1 MGQLT
6 LRTRDGVRYFL
17 DRKLKEEG
25 FLVALTTRLG
35 GISQGSYA
43 TLNLSFKVG
52 DEEERVIRNRSKLFD
67 ILDLPLEQLT
77 CAEQVHGD
85 RVFLVTKELAGRGAF
100 SQESSISGTDA
111 MITREANLPLAMF
124 YADCLP
130 IIMVSP
136 SKRIAAIVHAGWKGT
151 YAEVST
157 KTLRHMRRQV
167 RDNLEDLAV
176 YFGPSIRGC
185 CYQVDGELFG
195 QFRKKFPLHS
205 QSCFIQRGGSY
216 FLDLEQINKESLK
229 IQGVKETRMVSLGHC
244 TACHNDLYFSFRKS
258 RRETG
263 RQAGV
268 VCIL

>member
-1 MGQLT
+1 MGELT
-6 LRTRDGVRYFL
+6 LRTREGIRYFL
-17 DRKLKEEG
+17 DPKLEEEG
-25 FLVALTTRLG
+25 LLVVFTTRLG

-52 DEEERVIRNRSKLFD
+52 DEEERVMRNRSKLFD
-67 ILDLPLEQLT
+67 ILNLPLQQLV
-77 CAEQVHGD
+77 CAEQVHRDG
-85 RVFLVTKELAGRGAF
+85 VFLVTKEWAGRGAF
-100 SQESSISGTDA
+100 SQERSISGADA
-111 MITREANLPLAMF
+111 MITREVNLPLAMF

-151 YAEVST
+151 YAEVSA
-157 KTLRHMRRQV
+157 KTLRQMRRQV

-185 CYQVDGELFG
+185 CYQVDEELFG
-195 QFRKKFPLHS
+195 QFRRKFPLHS
-205 QSCFIQRGGSY
+205 QSCFLQCGGSY
-216 FLDLEQINKESLK
+216 FLDLEQINRESLK
-229 IQGVKETRMVSLGHC
+229 IQGVKETRMASLGHC
-244 TACHNDLYFSFRKS
+244 TACHNHLYFSFRRS

>member
-1 MGQLT
+1 M
-6 LRTRDGVRYFL
+6 

-25 FLVALTTRLG
+25 FLVVFTTRLG

-67 ILDLPLEQLT
+67 ILNLPLQQLT

-111 MITREANLPLAMF
+111 MITRETNLPLAMF

-130 IIMVSP
+130 VILIS
-136 SKRIAAIVHAGWKGT
+136 SSQRIVAIVHAGWKGT
-151 YAEVST
+151 YAEVSA
-157 KTLRHMRRQV
+157 KTLRQMRRQV

-205 QSCFIQRGGSY
+205 RSCFLERGSSY
-216 FLDLEQINKESLK
+216 FLDLEQINRESLK
-229 IQGVKETRMVSLGHC
+229 IQGVEKTRMASLGYC